1 MYKYSHKEA
10 CKITTA
16 GNDTYQ
22 ISTIGASQTD
32 THAIIL
38 PKTGVNANIEM
49 RAISHHSKDNFVI
62 HYHRQ
67 KVLFCA
73 RQWKHKSNPLL

>member
-49 RAISHHSKDNFVI
+49 CAI
-62 HYHRQ
+62 
-67 KVLFCA
+67 
-73 RQWKHKSNPLL
+73 